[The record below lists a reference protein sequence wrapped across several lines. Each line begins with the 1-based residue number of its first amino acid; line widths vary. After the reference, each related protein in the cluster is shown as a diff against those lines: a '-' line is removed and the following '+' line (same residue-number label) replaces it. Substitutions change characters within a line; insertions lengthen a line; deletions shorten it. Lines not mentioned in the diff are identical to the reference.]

1 MAKLNV
7 HKSEPL
13 NAEPPLPALSE
24 AFLTPVERF
33 YIRTHGEI
41 PRLDGARHRLRVE
54 GLVSEPLDLSMAE
67 LRTQFPRRVVTATL
81 QCAGNRRAEL
91 SEVAPVSGTQWD
103 AGAIG
108 TAEWAGVALSDVLRA
123 AGVWETTSKE
133 LHVAFEAADQVSEEG
148 SQFTYGGSIPLT
160 KALSDEVL
168 LADEM
173 NAAPLAPEHGFP
185 LRVVVP
191 GYIGARS
198 LKWLTL
204 VRLQDRP
211 SDNPFQQKEY
221 KLYPPEMSEDGID
234 PDAGTILYEFPLN
247 AVICAPT
254 EGAVLRAGL
263 VALRGYAVASGRPIE
278 RVEVSTDAGRS
289 WTRAEM
295 EAGRGERWAWT
306 LWTAHVELLAGAHEL
321 IVRAW
326 DGAAQT
332 QPERAE
338 HVWNPKGY
346 VGSAWHRV
354 RVRVDDNPLTR

>member
-1 MAKLNV
+1 MAKLIV

-13 NAEPPLPALSE
+13 NAEPPLPAL
-24 AFLTPVERF
+24 AATFITPVGHF
-33 YIRTHGEI
+33 YVRTHGEI
-41 PRLDGARHRLRVE
+41 PRLDAAEHRLRVE
-54 GLVSEPLDLSMAE
+54 GLVSEPLDLSMSE
-67 LRTQFPRRVVTATL
+67 LRARFPRRVVTATL

-91 SEVAPVSGTQWD
+91 SEVAPVSGTKWG

-108 TAEWAGVALSDVLRA
+108 TAEWAGVALGDVLRA
-123 AGVWETTSKE
+123 AGVWENTSEE
-133 LHVAFEAADQVSEEG
+133 LHVAFEAADKVSQEG
-148 SQFTYGGSIPLT
+148 RQFTYGASIPLT
-160 KALSDEVL
+160 KALSAEVL

-198 LKWLTL
+198 PKWLTAIR
-204 VRLQDRP
+204 VQDRP
-211 SDNPFQQKEY
+211 SNNLFQQKEY
-221 KLYPPEMSEDGID
+221 KLYPPGVSLDGVD

-247 AVICAPT
+247 AVICSPT
-254 EGAVLRAGL
+254 ESAALRPGP

-278 RVEVSTDAGRS
+278 RIEVSTDAGRS
-289 WTRAEM
+289 WTRAAI
-295 EAGRGERWAWT
+295 EAGQGERWAWV
-306 LWTAHVELLAGAHEL
+306 LWAARVELPAGAHEL

-346 VGSAWHRV
+346 VASAWHRV
-354 RVRVDDNPLTR
+354 RVRVDENRLTW

>member
-1 MAKLNV
+1 MTKLIV

-13 NAEPPLPALSE
+13 NAEPPLELLAK
-24 AFLTPVERF
+24 AFVTPGECF

-41 PRLDGARHRLRVE
+41 PHLDAARHRLRIE
-54 GLVSEPLDLSMAE
+54 GLVSEPLDLSMDE
-67 LRTQFPRRVVTATL
+67 LRSRFPRRVMTATL

-91 SEVAPVSGTQWD
+91 SDVAPVSGTQWG

-123 AGVWETTSKE
+123 AGIWEDTTAE
-133 LHVAFEAADQVSEEG
+133 LHVAFEAADMVSKEG
-148 SQFTYGGSIPLT
+148 RRFTYGASIPLA
-160 KALSDEVL
+160 KALSPDVL

-198 LKWLTL
+198 PKWLTAIR
-204 VRLQDRP
+204 VQDRP
-211 SDNPFQQKEY
+211 SDNHFQQTEY
-221 KLYPPEMSEDGID
+221 KLYPPEMSAESID
-234 PDAGTILYEFPLN
+234 PNAGAMLYEFPLN
-247 AVICAPT
+247 AAICAPAD
-254 EGAVLRAGL
+254 GATLPAGP
-263 VALRGYAVASGRPIE
+263 VALRGYAIASGRSIE
-278 RVEVSTDAGRS
+278 RVEVSTDSGRS
-289 WTRAEM
+289 WTRAEIA
-295 EAGRGERWAWT
+295 AGRGETWAWV
-306 LWTAHVELLAGAHEL
+306 LWTARIELPAGEHELL
-321 IVRAW
+321 VRAW

-346 VGSAWHRV
+346 VASAWHRV
-354 RVRVDDNPLTR
+354 RVRVE